1 MDIRICNVCGVS
13 SDINKFK
20 IWNNKICA
28 KKCLKCT
35 SKKNNQV
42 LKDKQYYT
50 KYYKEHINEFTER
63 TSKQYAPIKEANRLK
78 KLEKLAKIEKEKLE
92 KLAKIEKEKLD
103 QEIKP
108 KIRRT
113 RKIKQ
118 HIEPTI

>member
-78 KLEKLAKIEKEKLE
+78 KLEKLAKIEKEKL
-92 KLAKIEKEKLD
+92 D